1 VKHTRKSWNIYTDI
15 VEDVVEMGGTPCEQ
29 APDAYFVEKEDHNGP
44 EKIRIAK
51 ALCGDCPIKM
61 KCLEYAVEAGE
72 VHGIWGGLTTNER
85 RKLTRNRI
93 TSERLY

>member
-1 VKHTRKSWNIYTDI
+1 MKHTRKSWNIYRDI
-15 VEDVVEMGGTPCEQ
+15 VEDVVEMGGTPCQQ
-29 APDAYFVEKEDHNGP
+29 APDAYFVEKEDRNGP

-51 ALCGDCPIKM
+51 VLCGDCPIKM

-93 TSERLY
+93 ASERLY